1 MKILILSAGLAYRGP
16 KRASARPRLPMPV
29 APDVELAYRGLDR
42 GSAGIEVCYDEYIG
56 LVDMME
62 KGQKAQEEGFD
73 AIVINCFFNPGME
86 GLRELL
92 DIPIVGAG
100 FAAVH
105 IASLLGDNFSIIDT
119 GPPHWPYAYRIAAAA
134 GLSSKHKSVR
144 TTNLS
149 VAELSADPDA
159 TIKRM
164 IEAAV
169 KAVEEDGANVIV
181 FGCTGMR
188 RYAEKIAE
196 EMKKYGVPLVEPL
209 SAAVN
214 VAVALVR
221 LGLSQ
226 SKVSYPVPPE
236 RKRVF

>member
-1 MKILILSAGLAYRGP
+1 
-16 KRASARPRLPMPV
+16 
-29 APDVELAYRGLDR
+29 
-42 GSAGIEVCYDEYIG
+42 
-56 LVDMME
+56 
-62 KGQKAQEEGFD
+62 
-73 AIVINCFFNPGME
+73 
-86 GLRELL
+86 
-92 DIPIVGAG
+92 
-100 FAAVH
+100 
-105 IASLLGDNFSIIDT
+105 
-119 GPPHWPYAYRIAAAA
+119 
-134 GLSSKHKSVR
+134 
-144 TTNLS
+144 
-149 VAELSADPDA
+149 
-159 TIKRM
+159 M

-188 RYAEKIAE
+188 RYAERIAE

>member
-1 MKILILSAGLAYRGP
+1 MKILILSAGLSYRDP
-16 KRASARPRLPMPV
+16 EHTSKRPPLPMPV
-29 APDVELAYRGLDR
+29 APDVELVYRGLDR

-56 LVDMME
+56 LVDMMK
-62 KGQKAQEEGFD
+62 KGKKAQEEGFE

-100 FAAVH
+100 SAAIHV
-105 IASLLGDNFSIIDT
+105 ASLLGDNFSIIDT
-119 GPPHWPYAYRIAAAA
+119 GPPHWPYAHRIAVAA
-134 GLSSKHKSVR
+134 GLSSKLKSVR

-149 VAELSADPDA
+149 VSDLSADPDA
-159 TIKRM
+159 TIKRLVD
-164 IEAAV
+164 AAV

-188 RYAEKIAE
+188 RYAERLAE
-196 EMKKYGVPLVEPL
+196 EMKKYGIPLVEPL

-214 VAVALVR
+214 VAVSLVR

-226 SKVSYPVPPE
+226 SKVSYPKPPE